1 MGSNGDSELSAHI
14 ATLRRRKWIVIVA
27 VVLTTAGAAY
37 FASRQPALFQAGS
50 RVFVNPSAQ
59 LTTGAVGTAAEAQAR
74 YLSTQAALA
83 HSRSVAAAAVRGSS
97 GVAISPDELLKQ
109 TTIAADPASNILTI
123 SVENG
128 TAAGAVVLA
137 NAYSRAFQRESAAA
151 GVANINKG
159 IRGVDGQIAAI
170 NRRIVA
176 AKDAGT
182 SPSAL
187 RSQLAGLIKQQ
198 QKLIQLKLIQPTSAS
213 VVQPASGATQ
223 VRPHVRLDALL
234 GAVVGLVIGICVAF
248 LAEAFDTRV
257 RSSEEVSDQLKLP
270 ILARLPAPVR
280 SLRGTYELAMLSED
294 GVADTEGYR
303 KLRLAV
309 DFANVRH
316 AARTI
321 LVTSAVEKEGKST
334 TAANLALAYAGT
346 GRRVALVDLDLRRPT
361 IGKFFGL
368 DESRVGA
375 TDVALGSSELADAM
389 VSFTVGAATPGRSGD
404 PESKQLSTI
413 CVLPAGSMP
422 PHPAEF
428 LESDAVRRMVADVA
442 SQVDVVLIDS
452 PPMLPVSDGLVLGGF
467 LDGVIVVVKSS
478 VARRPALGELRR
490 LLGQMSAKPLGFAL
504 TGAEGEDGDVA
515 GYGYEGR
522 GEPNTLPRVLTLRP
536 VGVGDDP
543 ARPQEPSADTVA
555 AARLKALA
563 AAEAT

>member
-223 VRPHVRLDALL
+223 VRPHVGLDALL

-257 RSSEEVSDQLKLP
+257 RSSEEVGDQLGLP

-346 GRRVALVDLDLRRPT
+346 GRRVALVDLDLRRPA

-368 DESRVGA
+368 DDRVSARPTWHSGVANSPTPWWLHRGSGGA
-375 TDVALGSSELADAM
+375 GPLG
-389 VSFTVGAATPGRSGD
+389 RR
-404 PESKQLSTI
+404 QNQQRSTI
-413 CVLPAGSMP
+413 CRASGRVDAAAPSRVLGVGRGS
-422 PHPAEF
+422 
-428 LESDAVRRMVADVA
+428 
-442 SQVDVVLIDS
+442 
-452 PPMLPVSDGLVLGGF
+452 SDGRR
-467 LDGVIVVVKSS
+467 SRC
-478 VARRPALGELRR
+478 ARWTW
-490 LLGQMSAKPLGFAL
+490 F
-504 TGAEGEDGDVA
+504 
-515 GYGYEGR
+515 
-522 GEPNTLPRVLTLRP
+522 
-536 VGVGDDP
+536 
-543 ARPQEPSADTVA
+543 
-555 AARLKALA
+555 
-563 AAEAT
+563 

>member
-1 MGSNGDSELSAHI
+1 MHI

-37 FASRQPALFQAGS
+37 FASRQAPLFEAGA

-83 HSRSVAAAAVRGSS
+83 HTRSVAVAAVRASS
-97 GVAISPDELLKQ
+97 GAATSADELLRQ
-109 TTIAADPASNILTI
+109 TRIAADPASNILTI
-123 SVENG
+123 TVANG
-128 TAAGAVVLA
+128 SSTGAVTLA

-176 AKDAGT
+176 AKAAGT

-234 GAVVGLVIGICVAF
+234 GAAVGLVIGICVAF

-257 RSSEEVSDQLKLP
+257 RSSGEVSEQLELP
-270 ILARLPAPVR
+270 ILARLPAPIR
-280 SLRGTYELAMLSED
+280 SLRGTYGLAMLSTD
-294 GVADTEGYR
+294 GVAGTEGYR

-361 IGKFFGL
+361 IGKFFSL
-368 DESRVGA
+368 DTSCVGA
-375 TDVALGSSELADAM
+375 TDVALGSAELADAM
-389 VSFTVGAATPGRSGD
+389 VRFTVGEAASGRSSEPGA
-404 PESKQLSTI
+404 ESTELSTL

-422 PHPAEF
+422 PHPADF
-428 LESDAVRRMVADVA
+428 LESDAVRRMVAEVA
-442 SQVDVVLIDS
+442 AQVDVVLIDS
-452 PPMLPVSDGLVLGGF
+452 PPMLPVSDALVLSGF

-478 VARRPALGELRR
+478 IARRPALGELRR
-490 LLGQMSAKPLGFAL
+490 LLGQMDAKPLGFAL
-504 TGAEGEDGDVA
+504 TGVEGEDGDVA

-522 GEPNTLPRVLTLRP
+522 SDPSSSPGVLTLRP
-536 VGVGDDP
+536 AGYGDDS
-543 ARPQEPSADTVA
+543 ARPRKPRRVR
-555 AARLKALA
+555 RLG
-563 AAEAT
+563 